1 MKLEGDYLFEATVP
15 EVWSALFDPVILAAV
30 MPGCEKLE
38 LVDGHYVGEIKV
50 KVGPIQGKFTG
61 KVDLKDKVEPESYT
75 MIVDGR
81 GAPGFV
87 KATAAVKLAAEGNGT
102 RVSYD
107 TDAQVGGKIASVG
120 QRLLEASAR
129 AIVAQSL
136 EGLHTNIKLR
146 AAAYRAAATKQA
158 AAPSAPG
165 AAGTTEPPAP
175 AGSRSGVGDAVAPGS
190 AEERWEE
197 PTVKSAELAARWEE
211 PTVKN
216 PGIVTKWEE
225 PTAKSPAAVAKSAEL
240 AAKPSAAETSAEPE
254 SFGEP
259 TEPSAKSGELAAK
272 SGELA
277 AKSGELSAK
286 SGELSAKP
294 GELSAKSGE
303 LSAKPGEPVAKPG
316 EAGAKPAE
324 AGAKPGEA
332 GAKPGEAGAKPAEAA
347 AKPAAKSAADP
358 AAAAVPAVE
367 FTPVKVKQSALANA
381 VAKEVAS
388 SLFPR
393 SVLVAIIV
401 IQTAAIV
408 WLLLRH

>member
-1 MKLEGDYLFEATVP
+1 MKLEGEYLFDATVP

-75 MIVDGR
+75 MVVDGR

-87 KATAAVKLAAEGNGT
+87 KATAQVKLAREGDGT
-102 RVSYD
+102 RVFYD

-146 AAAYRAAATKQA
+146 AAHFREIAATAA
-158 AAPSAPG
+158 AAPAPASAPSEPALASIIVDDAAADPAASG
-165 AAGTTEPPAP
+165 ALT
-175 AGSRSGVGDAVAPGS
+175 
-190 AEERWEE
+190 
-197 PTVKSAELAARWEE
+197 
-211 PTVKN
+211 
-216 PGIVTKWEE
+216 WEE
-225 PTAKSPAAVAKSAEL
+225 PTAKSPAAEAAAEAAASESADIPPADASVRWEEPTVRSPASSVRWEEPTAKSPAALAKAAEL
-240 AAKPSAAETSAEPE
+240 EPAAGAGRADAAAEPAKPAEPA
-254 SFGEP
+254 G
-259 TEPSAKSGELAAK
+259 KLA
-272 SGELA
+272 
-277 AKSGELSAK
+277 
-286 SGELSAKP
+286 
-294 GELSAKSGE
+294 
-303 LSAKPGEPVAKPG
+303 

-324 AGAKPGEA
+324 AGGKLA
-332 GAKPGEAGAKPAEAA
+332 EAGAKPAEAA
-347 AKPAAKSAADP
+347 ARPAAVAP
-358 AAAAVPAVE
+358 AAAA

-388 SLFPR
+388 TLFPR
-393 SVLVAIIV
+393 SVLVGIIV
-401 IQTAAIV
+401 IQAVVIV